1 MLRVI
6 GKESIVSEINKAR
19 LENKNKWIGISINDG
34 EIKLKI
40 YNMFTKEECGAIEQ
54 IHINKNNSLITELNN
69 GMNPFFMKIMITF
82 FNYSNIII
90 FSIS

>member
-40 YNMFTKEECGAIEQ
+40 YNTWIQIAI
-54 IHINKNNSLITELNN
+54 NN
-69 GMNPFFMKIMITF
+69 GIKDSSPMELKPKAFKEWLENYIDNCNIQTHIVTF
-82 FNYSNIII
+82 ELLYI
-90 FSIS
+90 